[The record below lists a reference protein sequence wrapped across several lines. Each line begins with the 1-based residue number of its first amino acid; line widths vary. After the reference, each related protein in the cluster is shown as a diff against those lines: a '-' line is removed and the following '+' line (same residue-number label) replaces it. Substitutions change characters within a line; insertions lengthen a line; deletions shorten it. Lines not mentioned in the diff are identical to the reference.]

1 MMQNSDNF
9 FAEQTLLMVANERYG
24 KMNDDLIT
32 DTLLD
37 VELKDLPQRP
47 RWADGSGLSRFN
59 LFTPRDFVSILG
71 KMKNEFGMDRIQR
84 IFATGGK
91 GTLLNFYK
99 KDSSFIY
106 AKTGT
111 LSGVVALSGFLY
123 TRKNK
128 LLCFSVLVNNH
139 RGNAVDIRRSVESF
153 LTDIR
158 RKY

>member
-1 MMQNSDNF
+1 MQNSDNF
-9 FAEQTLLMVANERYG
+9 FAEQILLMVCNERFG
-24 KMNDDLIT
+24 RMNDNLIS

-59 LFTPRDFVSILG
+59 LFTPADFVAILT
-71 KMKNEFGMDRIQR
+71 KMKTEFGMERIQR
-84 IFATGGK
+84 VFATGGK

-139 RGNAVDIRRSVESF
+139 RGNAVEIRRKVEAF
-153 LTDIR
+153 LSEIR